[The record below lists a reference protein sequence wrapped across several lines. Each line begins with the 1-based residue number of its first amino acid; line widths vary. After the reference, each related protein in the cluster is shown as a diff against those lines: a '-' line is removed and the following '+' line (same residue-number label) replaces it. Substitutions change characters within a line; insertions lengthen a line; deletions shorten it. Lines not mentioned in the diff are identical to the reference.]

1 MAVEVRQM
9 VVKSNVV
16 QRERLEDEDEA
27 DDEFER
33 GSGLSDE
40 DMKVILAEC
49 RRLVMEVLREVKDR

>member
-1 MAVEVRQM
+1 MAVEIRQM

-16 QRERLEDEDEA
+16 QRERWEDEGEG
-27 DDEFER
+27 EFDR

-49 RRLVMEVLREVKDR
+49 RHLVMEVLREVKDR